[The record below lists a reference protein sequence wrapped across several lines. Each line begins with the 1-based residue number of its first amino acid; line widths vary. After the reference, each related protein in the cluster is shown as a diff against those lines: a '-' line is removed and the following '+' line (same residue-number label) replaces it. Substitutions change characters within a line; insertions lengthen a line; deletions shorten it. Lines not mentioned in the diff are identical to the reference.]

1 MAMVFDIEQLVLR
14 VNRRLE
20 REGIEVSDGRSAP
33 DVTIRNVRYY
43 QTLGLLPPVLR
54 HEGRAGYSDQ
64 HVEAIVN
71 IKRAQAQ
78 GRSLA
83 DMPRFRTDVLTA
95 ASASRPAG
103 AGISREPVA
112 AWIAPINDSVQLI
125 GTGPAPSPQVLDAI
139 AALLAGAAPFAT
151 QSATSIITTS
161 EETTS

>member
-1 MAMVFDIEQLVLR
+1 MSTVFDIEQLVIR
-14 VNRRLE
+14 VNRHLE
-20 REGIEVSDGRSAP
+20 REGIEVSDGRAAP

-64 HVEAIVN
+64 HVEAIVS

-95 ASASRPAG
+95 ASATGASG
-103 AGISREPVA
+103 AGLSRQPVVG
-112 AWIAPINDSVQLI
+112 WIAHINDHVQLI
-125 GTGPAPSPQVLDAI
+125 GTGPAPSTQVLDAI
-139 AALLAGAAPFAT
+139 AALLASAATPT
-151 QSATSIITTS
+151 THSASTTITTS
-161 EETTS
+161 EEIPS